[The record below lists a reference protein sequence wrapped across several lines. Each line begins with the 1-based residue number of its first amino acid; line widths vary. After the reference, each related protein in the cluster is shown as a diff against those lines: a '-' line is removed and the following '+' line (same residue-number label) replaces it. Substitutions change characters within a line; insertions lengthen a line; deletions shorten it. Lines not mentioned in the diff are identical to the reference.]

1 MTALANLNAGIFC
14 VDAAH
19 MRDELASI
27 YILRE
32 GEEVAIIDTGTQ
44 HSLSNVLDALNQ
56 LDIKHHQIKYVIPTH
71 IHLDHAGGAGVM
83 MECFDQARLVIHP
96 RGARHMA
103 DPQRLV
109 AGSIEV
115 YGETLFRQLYGEIRP
130 ISEDRIEIADDLA
143 TRYLEKRELLF
154 IDSPGHAR
162 HHFCIYDAQSR
173 GIFSGDSFGICYP
186 PLKHHARGLI
196 PTSSPV
202 QFDPVALKN
211 TIDRL
216 VSYAPEQMYLTHFGA
231 LDNPVARATDLKRW
245 IDDYVSLCESIKPVD
260 DLAEQQLENAMRN
273 MIFAE
278 ISDLG
283 LSDTELRR
291 VLDTDIKLNS
301 QGLAIWW
308 RSNLND

>member
-115 YGETLFRQLYGEIRP
+115 YGETLFRQLYGEIR
-130 ISEDRIEIADDLA
+130 DRKS
-143 TRYLEKRELLF
+143 TR
-154 IDSPGHAR
+154 
-162 HHFCIYDAQSR
+162 
-173 GIFSGDSFGICYP
+173 
-186 PLKHHARGLI
+186 
-196 PTSSPV
+196 
-202 QFDPVALKN
+202 
-211 TIDRL
+211 
-216 VSYAPEQMYLTHFGA
+216 
-231 LDNPVARATDLKRW
+231 
-245 IDDYVSLCESIKPVD
+245 
-260 DLAEQQLENAMRN
+260 
-273 MIFAE
+273 
-278 ISDLG
+278 
-283 LSDTELRR
+283 
-291 VLDTDIKLNS
+291 LNS
-301 QGLAIWW
+301 
-308 RSNLND
+308 SH